1 MHQAVHMPFKVKYG
15 RALSHLIKARKILE
29 EDPRAVSL
37 IQPAIKCVEEMCLSV
52 EEVKRIG
59 QEEDPDQAK
68 QKDRIR
74 TKFEAIEAATVIRDV
89 LEKHNKTQIGYNGA
103 LLLHYF
109 GYSEIAPKG
118 TSKSDPAVNR
128 FWKYVNSIEK
138 RDVGQSY
145 L

>member
-1 MHQAVHMPFKVKYG
+1 MPFKVKYG

-74 TKFEAIEAATVIRDV
+74 TKFEAIEAAAVFRDV